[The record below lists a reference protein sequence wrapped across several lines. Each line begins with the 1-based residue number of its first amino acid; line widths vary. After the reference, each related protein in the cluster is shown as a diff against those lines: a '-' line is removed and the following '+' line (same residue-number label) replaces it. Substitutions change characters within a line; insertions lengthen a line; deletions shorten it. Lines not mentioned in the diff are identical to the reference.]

1 MKIAHATMEPAGS
14 VCTARRVFV
23 LLFAALS
30 AAATDARATV
40 AVNSLY
46 TSNMVIQRD
55 QPFPVWGTAAA
66 NKAITVTYNKQSNS
80 TTADAQGNWQVTLPA
95 MSAKPA
101 GSDFTISEAGGNT
114 ITQGN
119 VVVGDVWLCSGQS
132 NMAWSLSACNR
143 QTDVDSANFPGM
155 RQFLVGGANLGEPS
169 KDLSGSWVV
178 CSPGTAYGFS
188 AAAFYFGRKIYQDQ
202 NANIPLGLIV
212 SSVGGTRIDPW
223 LAPEGCTDIP
233 VLAPLYSQPI
243 SNYGPFSLF
252 NGMIYPLAPYPMK
265 GAIWYQGE
273 NSETTVQSAD
283 SYFLKMKGL
292 QQGWKR
298 LLGMNDFAF
307 YLVQIANFGAES
319 GGNPTPG
326 LFSGGWDADTRL
338 QQANAMSLPHA
349 GMASA
354 IDIGN
359 PYDYH
364 PTDKLDVGERLALW
378 ALKNDYG
385 RTTLVTS
392 GPILNGISVAGNKA
406 ICSFDYVGS
415 GLMVG
420 SKTPY
425 QPTQEV
431 VGGSLA
437 LFSIAGSDGTWY
449 WANAAIVGNTV
460 EMSSPSVSSPQK
472 IAYACWQNPLGLN
485 LYNRDGLPASPFHVD
500 DVTAKYTITASAG
513 SDGNI
518 SPAGT
523 TTFIKR
529 KTALYTIT
537 PNAGYYIQDVQ
548 VDGASIG
555 SVKYYT
561 FDPLYANHTITA
573 TFANTP
579 PAYSVTAAAGAGG
592 SVSPVGTVNGVQG
605 GTQTFAIAPNSGLLS
620 SLRVDGQPMGSRHS
634 FTFADLNHNHTLAA
648 SFRGTINA
656 SAGTGGT
663 ISPDGAVAVPYGGTQ
678 AFAITVST
686 RFTLTHVIVDGVSQG
701 PITSYTFTN
710 VTTNHTILAVIAP
723 IPYII
728 TASAGDHGSISPS
741 GTAEVVAGNDQAFT
755 FAPSS
760 GYMVDTVRVD
770 GVSVGRTNSYTFTN
784 VQANHTISVAFK
796 VLVAYTIT
804 ATAGPNGSISPAGTV
819 EILQGWS
826 QTFTIEPM
834 LGFAITSV
842 SVDGV
847 AQGAITSH
855 TFSNVGASHTISATF
870 SSIICTISASA
881 GTGGTISPSGTT
893 SLTYGQSQTY
903 TITPNS
909 GYVANVVVDG
919 VAKGSI
925 TTYTFTN
932 LVANHVISVTFS
944 QIVSYT
950 IYASAGTGG
959 TITPSGVVKVR
970 SGSNQTFTITAN
982 SGFAIANLLAD
993 SVSVGKVT
1001 SYTFTNVQ
1009 STHNLAASFLAYP
1022 FGSWIATYYPTPGD
1036 PRAALYADPDGD
1048 GHNNLEEFAFHGN
1061 PADPANRGA
1070 FFTTTKDHGAGTA
1083 KALTFTCA
1091 VRRSTTVNFPPTG
1104 VQRATIDGVT
1114 YTIQGSPT
1122 LTGSWDSPVSYLGKS
1137 NAPPA
1142 GSGLPELTGT
1152 AWEYRTFSAF
1162 SGLPDQGFLRAR
1174 VEETATLQSRPNAT
1188 NQ

>member
-1 MKIAHATMEPAGS
+1 
-14 VCTARRVFV
+14 
-23 LLFAALS
+23 
-30 AAATDARATV
+30 
-40 AVNSLY
+40 
-46 TSNMVIQRD
+46 
-55 QPFPVWGTAAA
+55 
-66 NKAITVTYNKQSNS
+66 
-80 TTADAQGNWQVTLPA
+80 
-95 MSAKPA
+95 
-101 GSDFTISEAGGNT
+101 
-114 ITQGN
+114 
-119 VVVGDVWLCSGQS
+119 
-132 NMAWSLSACNR
+132 
-143 QTDVDSANFPGM
+143 
-155 RQFLVGGANLGEPS
+155 
-169 KDLSGSWVV
+169 
-178 CSPGTAYGFS
+178 
-188 AAAFYFGRKIYQDQ
+188 
-202 NANIPLGLIV
+202 
-212 SSVGGTRIDPW
+212 
-223 LAPEGCTDIP
+223 
-233 VLAPLYSQPI
+233 
-243 SNYGPFSLF
+243 
-252 NGMIYPLAPYPMK
+252 
-265 GAIWYQGE
+265 
-273 NSETTVQSAD
+273 
-283 SYFLKMKGL
+283 
-292 QQGWKR
+292 
-298 LLGMNDFAF
+298 
-307 YLVQIANFGAES
+307 
-319 GGNPTPG
+319 
-326 LFSGGWDADTRL
+326 
-338 QQANAMSLPHA
+338 
-349 GMASA
+349 
-354 IDIGN
+354 
-359 PYDYH
+359 
-364 PTDKLDVGERLALW
+364 
-378 ALKNDYG
+378 
-385 RTTLVTS
+385 
-392 GPILNGISVAGNKA
+392 
-406 ICSFDYVGS
+406 
-415 GLMVG
+415 
-420 SKTPY
+420 
-425 QPTQEV
+425 
-431 VGGSLA
+431 
-437 LFSIAGSDGTWY
+437 
-449 WANAAIVGNTV
+449 
-460 EMSSPSVSSPQK
+460 
-472 IAYACWQNPLGLN
+472 
-485 LYNRDGLPASPFHVD
+485 
-500 DVTAKYTITASAG
+500 
-513 SDGNI
+513 
-518 SPAGT
+518 
-523 TTFIKR
+523 IKR

-903 TITPNS
+903 TITPLS
-909 GYVANVVVDG
+909 GFTISKVTVDDVNVG
-919 VAKGSI
+919 NGGS
-925 TTYTFTN
+925 YTFTN
-932 LVANHVISVTFS
+932 VTSSYAITATFTGTGGSGSIPQTGKIYCSFLTDNLPAGGNINTWASYLPAGKTLTAQNTPSVEVIDGRKFVKNIYNDYDCMNLGTIASPIPCTGATIVTVAKPTRFGTDGNWYSIVDIFYDRLVLGIMSGSGRVCVRRNGSVDFSTATIPDGQTTILSLIVQQDGTYKVYANGTQVMNITSTSTPDMSSLVPGVAGGFANNVTFGRNWPDGWTTYNGS
-944 QIVSYT
+944 YGDTFVYTTALSDDERTGLETYLVNRLTTSSTTYT
-950 IYASAGTGG
+950 ITASAGTGG
-959 TITPSGVVKVR
+959 SISPSGAVVVN
-970 SGSNQTFTITAN
+970 SGANQTFTITPD
-982 SGFAIANLLAD
+982 SGYAISAVTVD
-993 SVSVGKVT
+993 SSSVGAVS
-1001 SYTFTNVQ
+1001 SYPFTNV
-1009 STHNLAASFLAYP
+1009 TANHTIAASFAATTNTPPTITTVANQNITTNSATPALAFTVGDSTTP
-1022 FGSWIATYYPTPGD
+1022 PTDLTVTAASSNTTLIPNANVVLGGSAASRTVQVTPAANLTGASTVTLTVSDGSLIASSSFVVTVTAPPAGASKAISVNVGGFDTVHDVTGSLGVVSAANWNNLTTVANATGSNLMDDSGASTTLDISFSGWNNDTFNAWGDSRADMYSNFLHHQGDTMGNATVNLTQIPYATYDVYIYYNGFVTKQVQAWTDGVTTLYGLRGPNSGGGLSGYIQYQTTSEATALADVAGGTAGGNYLKFTGLTGSSLTLTSLGLPNQAGFEQDGISGLQIVNTTPANTYNTWIAGYPGVGSATGFND
-1036 PRAALYADPDGD
+1036 DPDGD
-1048 GHNNLEEFAFHGN
+1048 GIKNGLENHLGSSPSQNSAGLANISSTGATLKFRHTRSNNIASDVTAIYQWSTDLTNWFASGQPN
-1061 PADPANRGA
+1061 GQGISATI
-1070 FFTTTKDHGAGTA
+1070 TTTVITDT
-1083 KALTFTCA
+1083 
-1091 VRRSTTVNFPPTG
+1091 
-1104 VQRATIDGVT
+1104 
-1114 YTIQGSPT
+1114 
-1122 LTGSWDSPVSYLGKS
+1122 
-1137 NAPPA
+1137 NAPDNDLIEA
-1142 GSGLPELTGT
+1142 TVTATGGT
-1152 AWEYRTFSAF
+1152 
-1162 SGLPDQGFLRAR
+1162 PAR
-1174 VEETATLQSRPNAT
+1174 VFARIQARQVP
-1188 NQ
+1188 